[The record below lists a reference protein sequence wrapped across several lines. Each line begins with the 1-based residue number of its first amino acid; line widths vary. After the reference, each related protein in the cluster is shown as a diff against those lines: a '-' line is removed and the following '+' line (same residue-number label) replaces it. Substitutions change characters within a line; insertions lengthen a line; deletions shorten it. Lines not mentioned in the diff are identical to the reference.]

1 MLHCANL
8 NYFTTV
14 FEAEE
19 EEETQNLL
27 LQYLRLRPKE
37 SDETSAMVPPGTE
50 LGSN

>member
-1 MLHCANL
+1 MLYCGHL

-14 FEAEE
+14 FE

-27 LQYLRLRPKE
+27 LQYLRLMPKE

>member
-1 MLHCANL
+1 MLYCGHL

-14 FEAEE
+14 FEEE

-27 LQYLRLRPKE
+27 LQYLRLTPKE